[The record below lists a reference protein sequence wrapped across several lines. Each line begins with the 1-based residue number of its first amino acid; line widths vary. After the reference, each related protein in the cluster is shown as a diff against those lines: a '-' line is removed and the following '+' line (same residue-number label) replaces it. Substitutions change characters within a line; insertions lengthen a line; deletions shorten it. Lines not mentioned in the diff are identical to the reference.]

1 MSEIKFIISFLSKH
15 DVFCLSDLAIEWK
28 CILDKKKLTPCPK
41 KPLFSGQ
48 LLPFKFNVR
57 GVGGVALP
65 KTEPIKSDWSYYQ
78 PGPNHL
84 VHRVVDFTFVF
95 KMQMRTSFY
104 VGSCKRE
111 RGIPHNGAKLF
122 TKPNVNV

>member
-1 MSEIKFIISFLSKH
+1 
-15 DVFCLSDLAIEWK
+15 V
-28 CILDKKKLTPCPK
+28 
-41 KPLFSGQ
+41 
-48 LLPFKFNVR
+48 LPFKFNVR

-104 VGSCKRE
+104 VGSCERE
-111 RGIPHNGAKLF
+111 RGIPHNGAKSF
-122 TKPNVNV
+122 TKQNVMP